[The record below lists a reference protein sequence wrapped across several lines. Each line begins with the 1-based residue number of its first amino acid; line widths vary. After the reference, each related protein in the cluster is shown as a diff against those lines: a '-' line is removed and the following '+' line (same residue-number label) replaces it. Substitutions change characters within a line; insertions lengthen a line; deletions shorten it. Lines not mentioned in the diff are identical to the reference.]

1 MNLLQFQ
8 SAYLRMV
15 FADWCMSLRNNFSLR
30 SFSAYSA
37 VRVLGVM
44 KPRIL
49 VVDDEVRMQR
59 IFEINL
65 TPKYEVLTCGDG
77 EEALGMVK
85 ARDITLMI
93 TDLKMPRMNGMTLL
107 KEVRRIQPEL
117 PVIITTAYGTVEGAV
132 QAMKEGAVD
141 YILKPIKMDE
151 MELLIEKTLS
161 LCRLKDENRD
171 LRQELKTIYGPK
183 NIVGNHPAMQKVIQ
197 LIQQV
202 AGTKATV
209 LIQGESGT
217 GKELV
222 ARAIHY
228 ESDRSSKPFVVIN
241 CAAIP
246 SSLLESEL
254 FGHEKG
260 AFTGA
265 VKTKKGRLELADK
278 GTLFLDEIGEMPK
291 ELQVKIL
298 RILEEQK
305 FQRVGGT
312 EDIEVDNRIIAASN
326 KDLKQ
331 AMEAD
336 AFRED
341 LYYRL
346 NVITI
351 PIPPLREKK
360 EDIPLLVEHFFKKH
374 RGVCKKKI
382 AGVSERALQLLMDYP
397 WPGNVRELENA
408 LLRGMVLCR
417 SDFIEVE
424 DFPEELIH
432 QVKEEGMVV
441 AGDREKLKQMKKI
454 TQQKIKEEMEKKFI
468 VEALRK
474 GEGNIQRSA
483 AMVDMDRRQFQNLI
497 KKYGISRKD
506 FEKI

>member
-1 MNLLQFQ
+1 
-8 SAYLRMV
+8 
-15 FADWCMSLRNNFSLR
+15 
-30 SFSAYSA
+30 
-37 VRVLGVM
+37 M

-49 VVDDEVRMQR
+49 IVDDEVRMQR
-59 IFEINL
+59 IFEINFS
-65 TPKYEVLTCGDG
+65 PKYEVLTCGDG
-77 EEALGMVK
+77 EEALQAVQTK
-85 ARDITLMI
+85 DVTLMI

-107 KEVRRIQPEL
+107 QEARKIHPEL

-161 LCRLKDENRD
+161 VSRLKDENRN
-171 LRQELKTIYGPK
+171 LRQELKTLYGPQ
-183 NIVGNHPAMQKVIQ
+183 NIIGHHPAMKKVTQ

-202 AGTKATV
+202 GGTKATV

-246 SSLLESEL
+246 GNLLESEL
-254 FGHEKG
+254 FGHERG

-265 VKTKKGRLELADK
+265 VKLKKGRLELADK

-298 RILEEQK
+298 RVLEEQR
-305 FQRVGGT
+305 FQRVGGM

-326 KDLKQ
+326 KDLKH
-331 AMEAD
+331 AVEEG

-346 NVITI
+346 NVII
-351 PIPPLREKK
+351 IALPPLRERK
-360 EDIPLLVEHFFKKH
+360 EDIPLLVDYFLDKH
-374 RGVCKKKI
+374 RGVSKKTVN
-382 AGVSERALQLLMDYP
+382 GVSAEALQCLLEYP

-408 LLRGMVLCR
+408 ILRGLVLCR
-417 SDFIEVE
+417 TDSLEVE
-424 DFPEELIH
+424 DLPEE
-432 QVKEEGMVV
+432 VTCPESGEEKT
-441 AGDREKLKQMKKI
+441 AAADRQELKQRKKQA
-454 TQQKIKEEMEKKFI
+454 QQKVKGEVEKNFI
-468 VEALRK
+468 IEALRK
-474 GEGNIQRSA
+474 GEGNVLKSA
-483 AMVDMDRRQFQNLI
+483 ALVNMDRRQFQNLI
-497 KKYGISRKD
+497 KKYGVVKEE
-506 FEKI
+506 FKK

>member
-1 MNLLQFQ
+1 
-8 SAYLRMV
+8 
-15 FADWCMSLRNNFSLR
+15 
-30 SFSAYSA
+30 
-37 VRVLGVM
+37 M

-49 VVDDEVRMQR
+49 IVDDEVRMQR

-65 TPKYEVLTCGDG
+65 SPKYEVLTSGDG
-77 EEALGMVK
+77 EEALK
-85 ARDITLMI
+85 IARAQDIALMI
-93 TDLKMPRMNGMTLL
+93 TDLKMPGMSGMTLL
-107 KEVRRIQPEL
+107 KEVHKVL
-117 PVIITTAYGTVEGAV
+117 PDLPIVIMTAYGTVESAV
-132 QAMKEGAVD
+132 QAMKEGVVD

-161 LCRLKDENRD
+161 LLRLRDENRD
-171 LRQELKTIYGPK
+171 LRQELKSIFGPQ
-183 NIVGNHPAMQKVIQ
+183 NIVGNHVGMRKVIQ
-197 LIQQV
+197 LIHQV

-209 LIQGESGT
+209 LIKGESGT

-246 SSLLESEL
+246 SNLLESEL

-265 VKTKKGRLELADK
+265 VKAKKGRLEVADR

-298 RILEEQK
+298 RVLEEQK

-312 EDIEVDNRIIAASN
+312 GDIEVDNRIIAASN

-331 AMEAD
+331 AVEAG
-336 AFRED
+336 AFRDD

-351 PIPPLREKK
+351 PIPPLRERKQ
-360 EDIPLLVEHFFKKH
+360 DIPLLVEHFLAKHREVFKK
-374 RGVCKKKI
+374 K
-382 AGVSERALQLLMDYP
+382 VSGLSEPALQLLMNYS

-408 LLRGMVLCR
+408 LVRALVLCD
-417 SDFIEVE
+417 SDRIEVG
-424 DFPEELIH
+424 DLPEELRGEEKGKGAR
-432 QVKEEGMVV
+432 VPVDKEE
-441 AGDREKLKQMKKI
+441 LKRMKKEA
-454 TQQKIKEEMEKKFI
+454 QQEIKEEIEKKFI
-468 VEALRK
+468 LEALRQ
-474 GEGNIQRSA
+474 GEGNILRSA
-483 AMVDMDRRQFQNLI
+483 VKVGMDRRQFQNLI
-497 KKYGISRKD
+497 KKYGISKD
-506 FEKI
+506 DFMNE